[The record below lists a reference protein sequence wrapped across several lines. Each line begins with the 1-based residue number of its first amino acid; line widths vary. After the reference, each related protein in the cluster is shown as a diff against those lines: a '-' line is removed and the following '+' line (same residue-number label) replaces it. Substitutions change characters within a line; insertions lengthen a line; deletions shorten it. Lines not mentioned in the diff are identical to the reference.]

1 VSVIR
6 QNAQG
11 KQLSN
16 SAHHKPVNGLAMS
29 PHRPEIN
36 RRPSI
41 KLKPDPID
49 KPRQRSPRVISDLAF
64 LSDYRIE
71 NPLVDRASDEMLF
84 EHRAR
89 TMRVAVSSFSRC
101 VFYLDRDDN
110 ADEHD

>member
-1 VSVIR
+1 VWIIR

-16 SAHHKPVNGLAMS
+16 SVHHKPVNGLAMS

-71 NPLVDRASDEMLF
+71 NPLVDRRASDEMF

-89 TMRVAVSSFSRC
+89 TMRVAVFSLFPLR
-101 VFYLDRDDN
+101 LLSRSR
-110 ADEHD
+110 